1 MLIITNYYSFIITSL
16 GPGSA
21 SWENGEKIGQVRLAE
36 RVWGGKR
43 R

>member
-16 GPGSA
+16 GPDSA
-21 SWENGEKIGQVRLAE
+21 SWEDGEKIGQARLAG